1 MKKNILINLKRFEV
15 SRERGGVCPSD
26 NPVVWI
32 KETIQSIVD
41 TGWGKNDKI
50 NLSVFVPD
58 ILLHTAIEQLQSNP
72 DTEIKNMSIGSQSCH
87 REDVTVGGN
96 FGAFTS
102 HPIAATQATLGS
114 KASIIGHCEERRHL
128 NFVISQYSGAEEFCS
143 YSANKVVST
152 IISEKACC
160 ALEQRMKAVI
170 CIGETAEERGT
181 GTEEEQLARA
191 KSSLESQIISSLSH
205 IPAEQLSNNV
215 LLAYEPVWAI
225 GPGKTPPNSDY
236 IGLITDFI
244 KQTVEANFNT
254 VLPVVYGGGLKAEN
268 AAMLADIN
276 QLDGGLIALTNFT
289 QPIGFQVDELSK
301 ILSIYTA

>member
-15 SRERGGVCPSD
+15 NREKGGVCPSD

-72 DTEIKNMSIGSQSCH
+72 DTEIQNMSIGSQSCH

-205 IPAEQLSNNV
+205 IPAEQLNNNV